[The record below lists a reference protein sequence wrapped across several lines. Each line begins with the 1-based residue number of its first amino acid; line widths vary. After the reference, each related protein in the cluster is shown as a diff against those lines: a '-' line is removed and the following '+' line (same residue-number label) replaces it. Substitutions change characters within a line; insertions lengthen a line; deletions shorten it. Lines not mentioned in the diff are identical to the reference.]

1 MRIGDG
7 LNICKEGGRYI
18 DMQPINFGLIE
29 NVKFQSTDIEE
40 QILFE
45 ANRMGLWQE
54 EIY

>member
-1 MRIGDG
+1 MRIGDD

-29 NVKFQSTDIEE
+29 NVKFQSTDFEE

-45 ANRMGLWQE
+45 AIRMGPWQE
-54 EIY
+54 ELY